1 MKGRKLTICIN
12 IYADIVGP
20 FPVRTPEG
28 FLYSLTL
35 IDKFSNTT
43 WVENFVSKGEVEEF
57 LEFFVHM
64 IDRKKG
70 RVSTFQF
77 FVSDQGGEFMSTVFK
92 NFLRKKG
99 IQHMVGPPNTPQY
112 FSIVERANRTIGEMA
127 EAMRK
132 FAMMTDSSWGYAQKY
147 AAYVQTGALQ
157 SPVLEILRLFKYKQR
172 LSLISPKLKFLEL
185 FVW

>member
-1 MKGRKLTICIN
+1 MGHLNITDLKRLKTLSTGMDFSGKEQSSFCESCCRAKMTATVFKNEGEKADHLYQY

-70 RVSTFQF
+70 RVSTF
-77 FVSDQGGEFMSTVFK
+77 
-92 NFLRKKG
+92 
-99 IQHMVGPPNTPQY
+99 
-112 FSIVERANRTIGEMA
+112 
-127 EAMRK
+127 
-132 FAMMTDSSWGYAQKY
+132 
-147 AAYVQTGALQ
+147 
-157 SPVLEILRLFKYKQR
+157 
-172 LSLISPKLKFLEL
+172 
-185 FVW
+185 